1 MVNVYMLNRSTEQ
14 LGINFILHGNACSPK
29 KIFCCIQRFTTSICY
44 AISQFNDGAKG
55 RGIRTRIR
63 TIKTFKSAAP
73 ANTVTKKYKKLCEML
88 QSARKKKR
96 NTSDAS
102 YGIINLVRSQN
113 FAKNIL
119 KE

>member
-1 MVNVYMLNRSTEQ
+1 MATPLVQKKHFVVFNASRLPYVMLFPNLMMVQREEVLEQESEQ
-14 LGINFILHGNACSPK
+14 LRHSS
-29 KIFCCIQRFTTSICY
+29 T
-44 AISQFNDGAKG
+44 
-55 RGIRTRIR
+55 
-63 TIKTFKSAAP
+63 KSAAP